1 MVRKDVCLLT
11 LAITVLML
19 AGSGS
24 AQMIEW
30 NGAIADPANLPRDLS
45 SGLID
50 GERGTAAPESDDPNW
65 GTTTYVTY
73 TVGPGDFVRRWDCI
87 FDGLPS
93 TMNLDS
99 VIPAVGE
106 SSICVGAPVHLPSGA
121 LLEYVRV
128 HYYDDVT
135 IGGDPGMGLYSSEGY
150 DPSVLVTG
158 LTPSSSDSGN
168 QTEDFGPLGHTVVR
182 RQTEYHVLAVLD
194 RNGSEYEGIYT
205 ISFWYYLQI
214 SPAPAVQ
221 TFPDVAPVYW
231 AFQEIEALAASG
243 ITTGFPDG
251 TFRPTAAV
259 TRAQMATFL
268 ARALGL
274 HWEH

>member
-1 MVRKDVCLLT
+1 MVRKNVCLST
-11 LAITVLML
+11 LAITVFML

-24 AQMIEW
+24 AQMIER
-30 NGAIADPANLPRDLS
+30 NGAIVDSANLPRDHS

-50 GERGTAAPESDDPNW
+50 GEKNTAAPEPNDPDW
-65 GTTTYVTY
+65 GTADYVTY
-73 TVGPGDFVRRWDCI
+73 TVGPGDFVRRWNCPSN
-87 FDGLPS
+87 GLPS
-93 TMNLDS
+93 TINLVS

-106 SSICVGAPVHLPSGA
+106 SAICVGAPVHLPSGA
-121 LLEYVRV
+121 LLDYVRL
-128 HYYDDVT
+128 HYFDD
-135 IGGDPGMGLYSSEGY
+135 IPGGDPGIGLYSSEGY
-150 DPSVLVTG
+150 NPPVSVTG
-158 LTPSSSDSGN
+158 LVPASSDGGD
-168 QTEDFGPLGHTVVR
+168 QIEDVGPLGHTVVR
-182 RQTEYHVLAVLD
+182 RQTEYHVLAILD
-194 RNGSEYEGIYT
+194 RNGSQYEGIYK

-214 SPAPAVQ
+214 SPAPGVA
-221 TFPDVAPVYW
+221 TFPDVSTSFW

-274 HWEH
+274 HWDY